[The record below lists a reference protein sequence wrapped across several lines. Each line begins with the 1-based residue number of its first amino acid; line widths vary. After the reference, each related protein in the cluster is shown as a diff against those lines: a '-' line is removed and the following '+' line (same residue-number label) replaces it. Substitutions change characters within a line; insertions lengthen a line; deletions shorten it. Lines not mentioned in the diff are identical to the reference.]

1 MPPARVIPAHRRG
14 IASFLCGSFTEEGN
28 LCQRPPVLSCP
39 AGVTRAA
46 QGPQPTPPAGP
57 PPPRERVGPC
67 GGSWHGVLAPGD
79 LRHCGWTGETP
90 ELRWALWGGGG
101 PGDPVRRRGL
111 RVGTSAFPRAVDSTG
126 RPLRQGG
133 RGGQARRGLAVRF
146 TLCRRFVLPASYR
159 RFSDCY
165 KRLCQLQPD
174 VTQRIHDKFVAQ
186 LQASVRVSGKE
197 PSRGCWPSGS
207 PGLSA
212 ALCGCGLPWPLS
224 VLRRG
229 LALVAGAGACAC
241 CPGGSCPPRV
251 PSAQGAEA
259 TRNRGQPWTGL
270 LRGMRKARAVF
281 AC

>member
-1 MPPARVIPAHRRG
+1 MA
-14 IASFLCGSFTEEGN
+14 T
-28 LCQRPPVLSCP
+28 
-39 AGVTRAA
+39 T
-46 QGPQPTPPAGP
+46 
-57 PPPRERVGPC
+57 
-67 GGSWHGVLAPGD
+67 
-79 LRHCGWTGETP
+79 
-90 ELRWALWGGGG
+90 
-101 PGDPVRRRGL
+101 
-111 RVGTSAFPRAVDSTG
+111 AFPRGRGLDG

-133 RGGQARRGLAVRF
+133 RGGQAGRRLAGRL
-146 TLCRRFVLPASYR
+146 TLCRLFVLPASYQ

-186 LQASVRVSGKE
+186 LQASVRVSAKE

-229 LALVAGAGACAC
+229 FALLPVARAGVCAC
-241 CPGGSCPPRV
+241 CPPGSCPPRV

-270 LRGMRKARAVF
+270 LRGMRKRPGLCSRVEVTVVSPEGAMSVCVRVRPRHRAGPWRWHPEGLGGLCCPLGTF
-281 AC
+281 CP